1 MKLVL
6 FVSIACLLL
15 EAFAVAEELKPHEG
29 FEEIRWGASIGE
41 AQKVFPTARAKP
53 LDAGSPRENV
63 YFVGSKIGGIHVE
76 LSLVFLDNKF
86 GQAIMHFD
94 GAETERVVDIFKER
108 YGKPAAETP
117 KAVTWKMNGTSI
129 MVLRAGV
136 ATVSSPEFAAYAER
150 RQQRVKDAS
159 SGF

>member
-6 FVSIACLLL
+6 LVSLACLLL
-15 EAFAVAEELKPHEG
+15 EGFAVPEELKPHEG
-29 FEEIRWGASIGE
+29 FEHIRWGASIGE
-41 AQKVFPTARAKP
+41 VQNVFPTARAKP
-53 LDAGSPRENV
+53 LVAETPRENV
-63 YFVGSKIGGIHVE
+63 YFVGSKIGVVHVE

-94 GAETERVVDIFKER
+94 GAETERVVDFFKER
-108 YGKPAAETP
+108 YGKPATETR